1 MIYEEGFRKDRLS
14 GRLCLIGVLLARHEA
29 VSHDECASSN
39 ADNIRHGAGQDEDEG
54 HDIAGDA
61 LPHLQGTEQV
71 ASDAAGQQIG
81 GCNDDAVCNDD
92 LHHRA
97 FQQDSGTIHEC
108 KGDDESGDGE
118 GECLPA
124 GLPCACTR
132 DACCSK
138 GCQTDGRSDLSHDTE
153 VEDEHIGDQ
162 SGDAQTLDSRC
173 EQSDSDQVSGHGR
186 QCHAQQQ
193 AAQSGD
199 EQCDEQAAL
208 TRGTD
213 ELCDLDGNAG
223 VDHDAD
229 HDAAGSGGDR
239 NVCGLTDAVH
249 QSLEQLAGTHAG
261 LRRDRC
267 DDDGEDGAV
276 DRGTGQRVAHDDHDD
291 QNDDGQQTVHA
302 GQDGLAFVMYAG
314 VFAQTLLLC
323 DHVDKDEH
331 GEEVGHSGQDGCCCD
346 LRILHTDDLGHDE
359 CASAHDGGHDLAA
372 GGSNRL
378 DCCRL
383 FGVITGLFHQGDG
396 QNAGGGNICDCRTRN
411 HAQQAGRDDS
421 CLCGAADR
429 LIAEL
434 HAAVDQDTAAAAV
447 GEEGAENEEVE
458 QGAQRSDQRRAE
470 DAILAVH
477 QDFHQFGEADAGEAE
492 QAGDILAEPCISKEE
507 ADDPEQGHTDHAADG
522 LHDIDDQK
530 HRHDDLG
537 GGHNVNIEDAVVEL
551 FCVAQEEPADKAAGR
566 DEEDVVDPPQLIVA
580 LGFLDHRIVQPH
592 HDQCK
597 AHMERQLEPRV
608 KGLDQL
614 DVELEHRPDNGKNC
628 QRIETPFRHIL
639 QQLGD
644 FGIFVLFVCQSL
656 GLGVESRYLGFFFVA
671 HISLHIIP

>member
-1 MIYEEGFRKDRLS
+1 M
-14 GRLCLIGVLLARHEA
+14 
-29 VSHDECASSN
+29 
-39 ADNIRHGAGQDEDEG
+39 
-54 HDIAGDA
+54 
-61 LPHLQGTEQV
+61 
-71 ASDAAGQQIG
+71 
-81 GCNDDAVCNDD
+81 
-92 LHHRA
+92 
-97 FQQDSGTIHEC
+97 
-108 KGDDESGDGE
+108 
-118 GECLPA
+118 
-124 GLPCACTR
+124 
-132 DACCSK
+132 
-138 GCQTDGRSDLSHDTE
+138 
-153 VEDEHIGDQ
+153 
-162 SGDAQTLDSRC
+162 
-173 EQSDSDQVSGHGR
+173 
-186 QCHAQQQ
+186 
-193 AAQSGD
+193 
-199 EQCDEQAAL
+199 
-208 TRGTD
+208 
-213 ELCDLDGNAG
+213 
-223 VDHDAD
+223 
-229 HDAAGSGGDR
+229 
-239 NVCGLTDAVH
+239 
-249 QSLEQLAGTHAG
+249 
-261 LRRDRC
+261 
-267 DDDGEDGAV
+267 
-276 DRGTGQRVAHDDHDD
+276 
-291 QNDDGQQTVHA
+291 
-302 GQDGLAFVMYAG
+302 
-314 VFAQTLLLC
+314 
-323 DHVDKDEH
+323 
-331 GEEVGHSGQDGCCCD
+331 
-346 LRILHTDDLGHDE
+346 
-359 CASAHDGGHDLAA
+359 GGHDLAA

-383 FGVITGLFHQGDG
+383 FGVITGLFHQRDG
-396 QNAGGGNICDCRTRN
+396 QNAGGGNICDRRTRN

-477 QDFHQFGEADAGEAE
+477 QDFHQFGEADAREAE

-628 QRIETPFRHIL
+628 QRIEAPFRHIL

-671 HISLHIIP
+671 HISLRIIPCESRGRTPQSVRPLPTVKG

>member
-1 MIYEEGFRKDRLS
+1 
-14 GRLCLIGVLLARHEA
+14 
-29 VSHDECASSN
+29 
-39 ADNIRHGAGQDEDEG
+39 
-54 HDIAGDA
+54 
-61 LPHLQGTEQV
+61 
-71 ASDAAGQQIG
+71 
-81 GCNDDAVCNDD
+81 
-92 LHHRA
+92 
-97 FQQDSGTIHEC
+97 
-108 KGDDESGDGE
+108 
-118 GECLPA
+118 
-124 GLPCACTR
+124 
-132 DACCSK
+132 
-138 GCQTDGRSDLSHDTE
+138 
-153 VEDEHIGDQ
+153 
-162 SGDAQTLDSRC
+162 
-173 EQSDSDQVSGHGR
+173 
-186 QCHAQQQ
+186 
-193 AAQSGD
+193 
-199 EQCDEQAAL
+199 
-208 TRGTD
+208 
-213 ELCDLDGNAG
+213 
-223 VDHDAD
+223 
-229 HDAAGSGGDR
+229 
-239 NVCGLTDAVH
+239 
-249 QSLEQLAGTHAG
+249 
-261 LRRDRC
+261 
-267 DDDGEDGAV
+267 
-276 DRGTGQRVAHDDHDD
+276 
-291 QNDDGQQTVHA
+291 
-302 GQDGLAFVMYAG
+302 MYAG

-331 GEEVGHSGQDGCCCD
+331 GEEVGHSRQDGCCCD

-383 FGVITGLFHQGDG
+383 FGVITGLLHQGDG
-396 QNAGGGNICDCRTRN
+396 QNAGGGNICDRRTRN

-477 QDFHQFGEADAGEAE
+477 QDFHQFGETDAGEAE

-551 FCVAQEEPADKAAGR
+551 FCVAQEEPAHKAAGR

-608 KGLDQL
+608 EGLDQL
-614 DVELEHRPDNGKNC
+614 DIELEHRPDNGKNC
-628 QRIETPFRHIL
+628 QRIEAPFRHIL

-671 HISLHIIP
+671 HISLHIIPCESRGRTPQSVRPLPTVKG

>member
-1 MIYEEGFRKDRLS
+1 
-14 GRLCLIGVLLARHEA
+14 
-29 VSHDECASSN
+29 
-39 ADNIRHGAGQDEDEG
+39 
-54 HDIAGDA
+54 
-61 LPHLQGTEQV
+61 
-71 ASDAAGQQIG
+71 
-81 GCNDDAVCNDD
+81 
-92 LHHRA
+92 
-97 FQQDSGTIHEC
+97 
-108 KGDDESGDGE
+108 
-118 GECLPA
+118 
-124 GLPCACTR
+124 
-132 DACCSK
+132 
-138 GCQTDGRSDLSHDTE
+138 
-153 VEDEHIGDQ
+153 
-162 SGDAQTLDSRC
+162 
-173 EQSDSDQVSGHGR
+173 
-186 QCHAQQQ
+186 
-193 AAQSGD
+193 
-199 EQCDEQAAL
+199 
-208 TRGTD
+208 
-213 ELCDLDGNAG
+213 
-223 VDHDAD
+223 
-229 HDAAGSGGDR
+229 
-239 NVCGLTDAVH
+239 
-249 QSLEQLAGTHAG
+249 
-261 LRRDRC
+261 
-267 DDDGEDGAV
+267 
-276 DRGTGQRVAHDDHDD
+276 
-291 QNDDGQQTVHA
+291 
-302 GQDGLAFVMYAG
+302 MYAG

-378 DCCRL
+378 DCCCL

-396 QNAGGGNICDCRTRN
+396 QNAGGGNICDRRTGN

-551 FCVAQEEPADKAAGR
+551 LCVAQEEPADEAAGR

-628 QRIETPFRHIL
+628 QRIEAPFRHIL

-671 HISLHIIP
+671 HISLRIIPCESRGRTPQSVRPLPTVKG